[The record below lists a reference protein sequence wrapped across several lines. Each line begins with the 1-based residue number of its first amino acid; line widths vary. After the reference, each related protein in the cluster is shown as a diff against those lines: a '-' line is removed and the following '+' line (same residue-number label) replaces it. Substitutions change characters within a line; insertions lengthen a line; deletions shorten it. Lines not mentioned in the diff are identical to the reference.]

1 MASPSKHLRK
11 TTKSAVPGTFGGL
24 LQAGQR
30 VPGDEEG
37 GAGPLWA
44 GEGLGRA
51 ARGRGGA
58 AAAREAGTGA
68 ARAARALIT
77 KWASIL

>member
-58 AAAREAGTGA
+58 AAREAGTGA